1 MDKQAIIKK
10 VEAGNFAENNGK
22 ILRTLNILEGD
33 FVDLDV
39 LKNVLTAVKSAE
51 FFKSVVYLNKADYI
65 EIRDKETKAK
75 ITAEQAKMVDAEAAL
90 TAAGIRIAM
99 GYEVDPAVE
108 I

>member
-1 MDKQAIIKK
+1 MEKRAIIQK
-10 VEAGNFAENNGK
+10 VEAGNFAENNGR

-39 LKNVLTAVKSAE
+39 LKNVLTAVKAVK
-51 FFKSVVYLNKADYI
+51 FFKSVVYLDKAGYI
-65 EIRDKETKAK
+65 EIRDKETKAV
-75 ITAEQAKMVDAEAAL
+75 ITAEQAKIASAEASL
-90 TAAGIRIAM
+90 TAAGIRVAM